1 MVVWGERV
9 AGTENLYAMYLV
21 NRMVAVVVMVSGEDD
36 S

>member
-9 AGTENLYAMYLV
+9 AGDTV
-21 NRMVAVVVMVSGEDD
+21 NRMVAGVVMVSGEDN